1 MRCAIGNDRW
11 RPMHRAYTVAFGR
24 KDILGEEQ
32 MADKVHHYGVQVSWT
47 GNEGTG
53 TSSYRGYSRSHVI
66 QAKGKPPIDGSSDPG
81 FRGDPTR
88 WNPEELLLAS
98 LSACHKL
105 WYLGLCAEA
114 GIVVV
119 AYVDNAQGAMVE
131 QSDGS
136 GQFTSV
142 VLKPKVTLAPGADTE
157 KALALHHAA
166 HEKCFIARS
175 VNFPVSH
182 APEISI
188 GLGTY
193 SLPASNDSSSCD

>member
-1 MRCAIGNDRW
+1 M
-11 RPMHRAYTVAFGR
+11 
-24 KDILGEEQ
+24 E
-32 MADKVHHYGVQVSWT
+32 
-47 GNEGTG
+47 
-53 TSSYRGYSRSHVI
+53 
-66 QAKGKPPIDGSSDPG
+66 GSSDPS

-105 WYLGLCAEA
+105 WYLGICAEA

-119 AYVDNAQGAMVE
+119 AYEDNAQGTMVE
-131 QSDGS
+131 ESNGA

-142 VLKPKVTLAPGADTE
+142 ILRPKVILAPGSEIA
-157 KALALHHAA
+157 KAQTLHKIA

-188 GLGTY
+188 SPTT
-193 SLPASNDSSSCD
+193 

>member
-1 MRCAIGNDRW
+1 MVAKI
-11 RPMHRAYTVAFGR
+11 HRYTT
-24 KDILGEEQ
+24 
-32 MADKVHHYGVQVSWT
+32 QVTWT

-53 TSSYRGYSRSHVI
+53 TASYRGYSRSHLI
-66 QAKGKPPIDGSSDPG
+66 ESAGKPGIGGSSDPA

-114 GIVVV
+114 GVVV
-119 AYVDNAQGAMVE
+119 IAYEDKAEGEMVE
-131 QSDGS
+131 QGDGA

-142 VLKPKVTLAPGADTE
+142 ILRPKVTLAAGADVDR
-157 KALALHHAA
+157 AYALHRMA

-175 VNFPVSH
+175 VNFPVDH
-182 APEISI
+182 APEIL
-188 GLGTY
+188 LG
-193 SLPASNDSSSCD
+193 

>member
-1 MRCAIGNDRW
+1 
-11 RPMHRAYTVAFGR
+11 
-24 KDILGEEQ
+24 
-32 MADKVHHYGVQVSWT
+32 MADKVHDYEVQVTWT

-66 QAKGKPPIDGSSDPG
+66 QAKGKASIDGSSDPA

-88 WNPEELLLAS
+88 WNPEELLVAS

-119 AYVDNAQGAMVE
+119 AYGDNAQGAMVE
-131 QSDGS
+131 ESHGA

-142 VLKPKVTLAPGADTE
+142 VLRPKVILAAGSDIE
-157 KALALHHAA
+157 KARALHRTA

-182 APEISI
+182 EPEISI
-188 GLGTY
+188 SPET
-193 SLPASNDSSSCD
+193 